1 LCRLRFPTVRLVAPV
16 ATGVLPTPTISIGR
30 TVTVITT
37 ALWTLSTSAFGWGSD
52 RPNPSLDSSFASH
65 SSKEPG
71 LGLAEHD
78 EFRVVLGHTQEIEDC
93 FFRLDQRLAAGF
105 HPIHLLPSLS
115 VTF

>member
-16 ATGVLPTPTISIGR
+16 TTGVLPTATVSIAGAVTTISA
-30 TVTVITT
+30 
-37 ALWTLSTSAFGWGSD
+37 ALRPLSPPAFGWGSD
-52 RPNPSLDSSFASH
+52 RPYPSLDSSFASH
-65 SSKEPG
+65 SSKQPG

>member
-1 LCRLRFPTVRLVAPV
+1 LCRFRFPTVRLVAPV
-16 ATGVLPTPTISIGR
+16 PTGVLPTPTISIGR
-30 TVTVITT
+30 TVTAVTT
-37 ALWTLSTSAFGWGSD
+37 ALRPLSAPAFGWGSD
-52 RPNPSLDSSFASH
+52 RPYPGLDSSFASH
-65 SSKEPG
+65 SSKQPG